1 MLNTNKSTLAYPPPY
16 SRAIHYLEMYIS
28 HPIQKLSELQLFHI
42 KENYKKKY
50 SVWQAATFMILKQRD
65 DKKFQ
70 RQALQ
75 IFVLFHC
82 WILHDRL
89 SRVFK
94 SLGAIVSIFF
104 NQKKCK
110 KRKCRTTYF
119 PCFVIRHEYPLMI
132 VLSARL
138 APGFVRKTGRN

>member
-1 MLNTNKSTLAYPPPY
+1 MNFDFFALNRIT
-16 SRAIHYLEMYIS
+16 
-28 HPIQKLSELQLFHI
+28 
-42 KENYKKKY
+42 KKKY
-50 SVWQAATFMILKQRD
+50 SVWEAATFKFLKQRD
-65 DKKFQ
+65 DNKFQ

-82 WILHDRL
+82 WILSDRL

-94 SLGAIVSIFF
+94 SLSAIVSIFF

-119 PCFVIRHEYPLMI
+119 PCFVIRHEYPPYDSIECPSGTRICKKNREEL
-132 VLSARL
+132 
-138 APGFVRKTGRN
+138 GG